1 MFWIFPQHS
10 NSFFSSSLKSQ
21 KVQDS
26 FADGTAVAETSFSMS
41 ETIRAFDGVA
51 VESEK
56 YENAQ
61 HKALELE
68 EVQAWGYGTHKFI
81 SDGLQYALK
90 TLLLFACWR
99 AGLNGN
105 LPASQLTAFL
115 FYTDFV
121 LESSNE
127 VGDQWA
133 KIQGAFGASTSVFE
147 LIRRIPEVR
156 DPPRARSNGS
166 SEKGALV
173 NGAAASKPIVALDDV
188 TLKYDAM
195 ESPALSHVNL
205 GIHAGD
211 RVAVVGRSG
220 SGKSSILRSI
230 LRFYD
235 PDEGKIEI
243 EGKNLRDMSRKELSS
258 LLALVSQEPD
268 LFPMTLIDNV
278 LYGID
283 KDATDSNTGKPCYSD
298 ELRKKTEECLQL
310 AGLPVLPG
318 NDLNLTLDT
327 RVGEGGR
334 GLSGGQRQ
342 RVAIARALIRTP
354 TVLLL
359 DEPTSALDS
368 QSEKNVLSALQSA
381 LEKCKCM
388 VMVTHRLGAVR
399 SLGVNRVI
407 VMEKGCIVEAGHPE
421 QLLRNKDSLY
431 ASLAREQGIVAQSV
445 ET

>member
-1 MFWIFPQHS
+1 M
-10 NSFFSSSLKSQ
+10 
-21 KVQDS
+21 QDS

-56 YENAQ
+56 YESAQ

-68 EVQAWGYGTHKFI
+68 EVQAWGYGSHKFI
-81 SDGLQYALK
+81 SDGLQYTLK

-105 LPASQLTAFL
+105 MPASQLTAFL

-147 LIRRIPEVR
+147 LIRRIPAVR
-156 DPPRARSNGS
+156 DPPRGRANGASARGTF
-166 SEKGALV
+166 V
-173 NGAAASKPIVALDDV
+173 NGAAASKPIVALHDV
-188 TLKYDAM
+188 TLKYEAM
-195 ESPALSHVNL
+195 ETPALSHVDL

-211 RVAVVGRSG
+211 RLAVVGRSG
-220 SGKSSILRSI
+220 SGKSSVLRSI

-243 EGKNLRDMSRKELSS
+243 EGKDLREISRKELAS

-268 LFPMTLIDNV
+268 LFPMTLLENV
-278 LYGID
+278 LYGIE
-283 KDATDSNTGKPCYSD
+283 KDATDSITDKLCYSD
-298 ELRKKTEECLQL
+298 EFRTKTEQCLQL
-310 AGLPVLPG
+310 SGLSVGPG

-368 QSEKNVLSALQSA
+368 QSEKLVLSALQSA
-381 LEKCKCM
+381 LENCKCM

-399 SLGVNRVI
+399 SLDVNRVI
-407 VMEKGCIVEAGHPE
+407 VMEKGCIVESGHPE
-421 QLLRNKDSLY
+421 ELLRNKDSLY